1 MNSLTDFFFRNKK
14 WIKRIV
20 FALILLPVLV
30 FGLLVAILYTKQDY
44 FVGLALEKANADFNG
59 KIEIGGSHIAP
70 FANFPNISIDLEH
83 LKIYESKA
91 DSAACLLHLKDTYLG
106 FDLTKLLSGEVTV
119 KKIKLSDGTIDIRQH
134 KDGSFNLANALAS
147 KVPSDEV
154 SEDLHLSL
162 ESIELDHVDISK
174 LNESTNLAVD
184 LLIKK
189 AKSSFHSNKKGIDFK
204 LDSDLKL
211 SIIQYKDTTFFNNKH
226 LEFDTEFTYLNDGSV
241 LKFKETSLAFEKT
254 LLDFKG
260 KLHLTKNVFVDL
272 QLKGHKPDFNLF
284 LSVAPPALSAAL
296 KDFDNRG
303 KIYFN
308 ASIKGNT
315 ANGQQPAI
323 IAHFGCKEGL
333 LENTLTHKKMKEI
346 AFNGSFTNGT
356 KRDVSTMEFILKG
369 FHVRPE
375 LGVFNADLSVRN
387 FSTPEIDMRID
398 SELDL
403 AFLGKFSNARELKN
417 MGGKVA
423 LEMRFHD
430 IIDLNH
436 PELAVRRLN
445 EAYYSKLKIE
455 DFHANFKELPHAIKH
470 LNLEAVA
477 NGHQVDIKQFH
488 INYGASDLSLHGYL
502 SDLPALLHHT
512 DIPIELALDVKA
524 NHLNFADFST
534 DVNANEKTAEQLDKV
549 HFKFKAN
556 SSAKAMIE
564 SQNLPRGEF
573 AIRDFQGK
581 FNHYPHRLHDLN
593 LAVHVDDTDL
603 LLKELRGFADHSD
616 LNMTAKVHH
625 YDFWFKP
632 TLNGE
637 ASVTIG
643 LNSNQLFLKELFY
656 YAGHNHLP
664 KEYQREEVSNLTYQG
679 HATLGFHHGELTKAT
694 VLTDKL
700 SAKLKSHPLALHHFS
715 GGLIWHADKLD
726 FSHLKGALGD
736 SDFELNGAYHLN
748 DPTHRN
754 SIRFKSKQLN
764 VDSFLAHAEPSTTPI
779 EGSAHDK
786 VLSLYDYEF
795 PNLDVTLD
803 VGHLIYAPYDVKN
816 LHVDAHVYSDHHM
829 ELNHLRLQT
838 AEGSMSGSGTF
849 SGRDKKHIYFSPHL
863 TIHHLNLDK
872 FMVKFDDFGQDH
884 LVSENL
890 HGYVEGT
897 LSGKIHMHADFVP
910 KLDDSELKM
919 NLTVINGRL
928 ENYAPLVDLG
938 TYFEDK
944 NVSSVAFDTLKN
956 NFTLKNGVMT
966 IPEMLI
972 ASSLGYLK
980 ISGTQ
985 EIIGKMKL
993 DYQVGIPWQMIK
1005 DVAKNKLSR
1014 DKDPKESSNDIITAA
1029 EDSKYLYFKVKGDL
1043 DNFEVK
1049 LIKRKK

>member
-30 FGLLVAILYTKQDY
+30 FGLLLAILSTKQDY
-44 FVGLALEKANADFNG
+44 FVGLALEQANKDFNG

-83 LKIYESKA
+83 LKIYESKS

-106 FDLTKLLSGEVTV
+106 FDLSELISGNVVV

-134 KDGSFNLANALAS
+134 KDGSFNIANALAS
-147 KVPSDEV
+147 KVPSEEV
-154 SEDLHLSL
+154 SEDLHLAL
-162 ESIELDHVDISK
+162 ESITLDNVDISK

-184 LLIKK
+184 LFIKK
-189 AKSSFHSNKKGIDFK
+189 AESRFHSHAKGIDFE

-211 SIIQYKDTTFFNNKH
+211 SILKHKDTTFFNNKH
-226 LEFDTEFTYLNDGSV
+226 LEFETEFTYLNDGSV

-272 QLKGHKPDFNLF
+272 QLEGHKPDFNLF
-284 LSVAPPALSAAL
+284 LSVAPPTLSAAL

-333 LENTLTHKKMKEI
+333 LENTITHKKMKEI

-356 KRDVSTMEFILKG
+356 KRDVSSMEFILKG

-387 FSTPEIDMRID
+387 FSSPEIDMRID

-455 DFHANFKELPHAIKH
+455 DFHANFKELPHPIKH

-488 INYGASDLSLHGYL
+488 MNYGASDLSLHGYL

-512 DIPIELALDVKA
+512 DIPIELALEVKA

-556 SSAKAMIE
+556 SSAKALIE

-581 FNHYPHRLHDLN
+581 FNHYPHRIHDLN

-603 LLKELRGFADHSD
+603 LLKELRGFVDHSD

-625 YDFWFKP
+625 YEFWFKP

-637 ASVTIG
+637 ASVTVG

-694 VLTDKL
+694 LLTDKL
-700 SAKLKSHPLALHHFS
+700 SANLKSHPLALHHFS

-748 DPTHRN
+748 NPKHRN

-764 VDSFLAHAEPSTTPI
+764 VDSFLAHAAPSATPVK
-779 EGSAHDK
+779 GTDHDK
-786 VLSLYDYEF
+786 VPSLFDYEF
-795 PNLDVTLD
+795 PNLDVTVD

-816 LHVDAHVYSDHHM
+816 LHVDVHVYSDHHL

-919 NLTVINGRL
+919 NITVINGRL
-928 ENYAPLVDLG
+928 ENYAPLLDLG
-938 TYFEDK
+938 TYFKDK
-944 NVSSVAFDTLKN
+944 NLSSVAFDTLKN
-956 NFTLKNGVMT
+956 NFSLKNGKMT
-966 IPEMLI
+966 IPEMVI
-972 ASSLGYLK
+972 ASTLGYLK

-985 EIIGKMKL
+985 EIIGKMNM

-1005 DVAKNKLSR
+1005 DVARNKLSR
-1014 DKDPKESSNDIITAA
+1014 NKDPKESSNDIITAA

-1049 LIKRKK
+1049 LMKRKK

>member
-1 MNSLTDFFFRNKK
+1 MNRLTNLISKNKK
-14 WIKRIV
+14 WIKRIG
-20 FALILLPVLV
+20 FALFLIPVLV

-44 FVGLALEKANADFNG
+44 FVGLALEQANKDFNG
-59 KIEIGGSHIAP
+59 KIEVGGSHIAP

-106 FDLTKLLSGEVTV
+106 FDLTKLLSGDVVV

-134 KDGSFNLANALAS
+134 EDGSFNIANALAS
-147 KVPSDEV
+147 KVPSEEV

-162 ESIELDHVDISK
+162 ESIILDNVDISK

-189 AKSSFHSNKKGIDFK
+189 AESRFHSHAKGIDFE

-211 SIIQYKDTTFFNNKH
+211 SIIQHRDTTFFNNKH
-226 LEFDTEFTYLNDGSV
+226 LEFQTQFSYLNEGSK
-241 LKFKETSLAFEKT
+241 LEFKETSLAFEKT
-254 LLDFKG
+254 LLDFNG
-260 KLHLTKNVFVDL
+260 SINLTKDLFVDL
-272 QLKGHKPDFNLF
+272 NLKGHKPDFNLF
-284 LSVAPPALSAAL
+284 LSLAPPELSEALE
-296 KDFDNRG
+296 DFDNQG

-308 ASIKGNT
+308 ASIKGNA

-323 IAHFGCKEGL
+323 NAHFGCKEGL

-346 AFNGSFTNGT
+346 TFSGAFTNGA

-387 FSTPEIDMRID
+387 FSAPEIDMRID

-430 IIDLNH
+430 IVDLNH
-436 PELAVRRLN
+436 PELALRRLN

-455 DFHANFKELPHAIKH
+455 NFHANFKELPHPIKH

-477 NGHQVDIKQFH
+477 NGHQVDIKQFKLS
-488 INYGASDLSLHGYL
+488 YGASDLSLHGYL
-502 SDLPALLHHT
+502 SDLPAVLHHT

-534 DVNANEKTAEQLDKV
+534 DPKANENSAEQLDKV

-556 SSAKAMIE
+556 SSAKALIE

-573 AIRDFQGK
+573 AINGFQGK
-581 FNHYPHRLHDLN
+581 FKHYPHRLHDLN
-593 LAVHVDDTDL
+593 VAVHVDDTDL
-603 LLKELRGFADHSD
+603 MLNELRGFADHSD
-616 LNMTAKVHH
+616 IHMTAKVHH

-632 TLNGE
+632 SLNGE
-637 ASVTIG
+637 ASVTLG

-664 KEYQREEVSNLTYQG
+664 KEYQGEEVSKLTYKG
-679 HATLGFHHGELTKAT
+679 HATLGFHHGELTKAKL
-694 VLTDKL
+694 LTDQL
-700 SAKLKSHPLALHHFS
+700 SAKLTSHPLALHHFS
-715 GGLIWHADKLD
+715 GGVIWHADKLE
-726 FSHLKGALGD
+726 FSHLKGALGT

-748 DPTHRN
+748 DPRHRN
-754 SIRFKSKQLN
+754 SIQCKAKQLN
-764 VDSFLAHAEPSTTPI
+764 LDSFLAHAEPSETPVK
-779 EGSAHDK
+779 GSAHDK
-786 VLSLYDYEF
+786 VPSLYDYEF

-803 VGHLIYAPYDVKN
+803 VGHLVYAPYDVKN
-816 LHVDAHVYSDHHM
+816 LHVDAHVYSDHHI

-890 HGYVEGT
+890 HGYLEGT

-919 NLTVINGRL
+919 NLTIVNGRL

-944 NVSSVAFDTLKN
+944 EVSNVAFDTLKN
-956 NFTLKNGVMT
+956 SFTLKNGKMT

-985 EIIGKMKL
+985 EIIGKMNL
-993 DYQVGIPWQMIK
+993 DYQVGIPWQLIK

-1014 DKDPKESSNDIITAA
+1014 NKDKTEGSNEIITAS

-1043 DNFEVK
+1043 DNFEVN
-1049 LIKRKK
+1049 LMKRKK